1 MGFLPPV
8 VARLF
13 ADIRQY
19 EGQMG
24 RADGIMKGFGD
35 TAMST
40 SAKVNRAANYIIGA
54 GVAIGAVS
62 IKMAADFQSATT
74 RLVTDAGESVKNL
87 DMIRKGILALAGPVG
102 STPKKLADGM
112 YYIESAGYHGAQAL
126 TILKAAAEG
135 AKVGF
140 TDMATMASATTTVM
154 RDYGYGANQAKN
166 VTSGLIETVAL
177 GKTNMTLL
185 GYSMG
190 RVLPIA
196 ANLGIPFKE
205 VAGAIATM
213 TVSGQQARFSV
224 AEIKNALLSLAAPGG
239 KASKVM
245 ADIGVS
251 AGQLHTALLDP
262 KNGVANALKIIEDH
276 LKQHYTVNS
285 PQYVA
290 ANRAILGGITGLSV
304 GLALGGKHLG
314 FYADSVNKI
323 GQAMQGNQKNVQG
336 WAEVVKTANF
346 QAASLGGYASSISIA
361 LGNALLP
368 TVQSIGKWAASV
380 ITYFQSHP
388 LVSKIAS
395 DATIG
400 LFVAAIATKLGTG
413 LIGVF
418 NKLKGLFGFAGKQ
431 IGVAT
436 GATFQE
442 QQIFY
447 LREIAYNTATAKGKG
462 LLATAEQDL
471 KKAGGAG
478 LAMKFLPE
486 WAAKLVGGGSLV
498 GGLAFSTYKTV
509 TGLWKSLQTG
519 QFSGSLMSLFGQ
531 TPSQLAQAQSYTRSS
546 ASYVHDVTVKTKT
559 GIRVYVTH

>member
-276 LKQHYTVNS
+276 LKQHYTVGS

-346 QAASLGGYASSISIA
+346 QASSLSGYASSIAVSF
-361 LGNALLP
+361 GNALLP
-368 TVQSIGKWAASV
+368 KVQDVMKWGAGV
-380 ITYFQSHP
+380 ITWFQSHP
-388 LVSKIAS
+388 LITKIAGKGAE
-395 DATIG
+395 DAFALAVGIKIAGYINKSISTIKTFFG
-400 LFVAAIATKLGTG
+400 AGAQTEQIVQ
-413 LIGVF
+413 GVT
-418 NKLKGLFGFAGKQ
+418 Q
-431 IGVAT
+431 IQLLT
-436 GATFQE
+436 
-442 QQIFY
+442 
-447 LREIAYNTATAKGKG
+447 EIAYNTAV
-462 LLATAEQDL
+462 
-471 KKAGGAG
+471 GAG
-478 LAMKFLPE
+478 LR
-486 WAAKLVGGGSLV
+486 AAKDPTVIKPGTPGSTEPETIW
-498 GGLAFSTYKTV
+498 GKFTKSIQDFFKNPTLASAG
-509 TGLWKSLQTG
+509 TGATLIPISQMWNALQNAPTLQEIQFGWNKALTG
-519 QFSGSLMSLFGQ
+519 
-531 TPSQLAQAQSYTRSS
+531 S
-546 ASYVHDVTVKTKT
+546 ASKVTETVVKTKT